1 MNKDE
6 KRKVFEDKGFHF
18 GRMISGSKS
27 GYVDRYP
34 ANFTVFNS
42 RIYDLET
49 FEKHK
54 NKAILDFFE
63 GQPIEIWYGD
73 LDLTKDLYE
82 LYLIS
87 LTIGAFVITRE
98 SGVPVITIHSIK

>member
-27 GYVDRYP
+27 GYIDRYP
-34 ANFTVFNS
+34 ANFAVFNS

-54 NKAILDFFE
+54 NKAILDFFK

-73 LDLTKDLYE
+73 LDLTKDLYA
-82 LYLIS
+82 LHLIA
-87 LTIGAFVITRE
+87 LKIGTFVVTRE
-98 SGVPVITIHSIK
+98 SGVPIITIYSN

>member
-1 MNKDE
+1 MNKEE
-6 KRKVFEDKGFHF
+6 KRKVFENSGFNF

-27 GYVDRYP
+27 GYMDIYP
-34 ANFTVFNS
+34 TNLTVFNS

-63 GQPIEIWYGD
+63 GQTYEIWYGD
-73 LDLTKDLYE
+73 LDLAKDLYA
-82 LYLIS
+82 LYLIA
-87 LTIGAFVITRE
+87 LKIGTFVVTRE
-98 SGVPVITIHSIK
+98 SGAPVVTIFSSK